1 MKPSFE
7 NSLRIGRR
15 SKASSKSNFGNE
27 VKLELTDLS
36 VDKIMPS
43 ELVFE

>member
-15 SKASSKSNFGNE
+15 SKASSKSNFGY
-27 VKLELTDLS
+27 
-36 VDKIMPS
+36 
-43 ELVFE
+43 